1 MAETRLGTSGW
12 SYKEWVKVF
21 YPSDETKKLTYYSS
35 VFNTVEIDST
45 FYAFPAQGTVYGWEK
60 NTPEGFVFSAKIP
73 KLITHDKRLDLE
85 KGAMADLFRF
95 LDLMK
100 PLIKAGKLGPLLLQL
115 PPSFSYDKGY
125 NRLRSFIEAAPK
137 DIQLAAEFRH
147 LSWLK
152 GQVSELLREHNIA
165 NVIVDEPLLPPDVNI
180 TADFSFVRWHGRG
193 TRPWYNY
200 RYGDAE
206 LNAWKP
212 KVDEISKKTKKVY
225 GYFNNHF
232 HGFAIENALKMLEK
246 VGSASPQREEVL
258 KKVTGYLDNKK
269 EGETER
275 KETSLLE
282 YLDDRSTRYGRR
294 R

>member
-21 YPSDETKKLTYYSS
+21 YPTNETKKLTYYAGI
-35 VFNTVEIDST
+35 FNTVEIDST
-45 FYAFPAQGTVYGWEK
+45 FYAYPAQGTVYGWEK

-85 KGAMADLFRF
+85 KGVMADLFRF
-95 LDLMK
+95 LDSMK
-100 PLIKAGKLGPLLLQL
+100 LLIKAGKLGPVLLQL
-115 PPSFSYDKGY
+115 PPSFSYDKDY
-125 NRLRSFIEAAPK
+125 DRLRSFIEAAPK
-137 DIQLAAEFRH
+137 DILLAAEFRH

-152 GQVSELLREHNIA
+152 GQVNELLRKHNIA

-180 TADFSFVRWHGRG
+180 TADFSVVRWHGRG

-206 LNAWKP
+206 LDAWKP

-232 HGFAIENALKMLEK
+232 HGFAVENALKMLEK
-246 VGSASPQREEVL
+246 VGGASPQHEEVL
-258 KKVTGYLDNKK
+258 KKVTGYLDKRK
-269 EGETER
+269 ETER
-275 KETSLLE
+275 KEASLLE
-282 YLDDRSTRYGRR
+282 YLDDRSAHYGRR

>member
-21 YPSDETKKLTYYSS
+21 YPTNETKKLTYYASI
-35 VFNTVEIDST
+35 FNTVEIDST
-45 FYAFPAQGTVYGWEK
+45 FYAYPAQGTVYGWEK
-60 NTPEGFVFSAKIP
+60 NTPVGFVFSAKIP

-85 KGAMADLFRF
+85 KGVMADLFRF
-95 LDLMK
+95 LDLMT
-100 PLIKAGKLGPLLLQL
+100 PLIKAGKLGPVLLQL
-115 PPSFSYDKGY
+115 PPSFSYDKDY
-125 NRLRSFIEAAPK
+125 NRLKSFIEAAPK
-137 DIQLAAEFRH
+137 DILLAAEFRH

-152 GQVSELLREHNIA
+152 DEVNQLLRKHNIA

-180 TADFSFVRWHGRG
+180 TADFSVVRWHGRG

-206 LNAWKP
+206 LDAWKP

-232 HGFAIENALKMLEK
+232 HGFAVENVLKMLEK
-246 VGSASPQREEVL
+246 VGGASPQQKEVL
-258 KKVTGYLDNKK
+258 KKVTGYLDERK

-275 KETSLLE
+275 KEASLLE
-282 YLDDRSTRYGRR
+282 YLDDR
-294 R
+294 

>member
-21 YPSDETKKLTYYSS
+21 YPTNETKKLTYYASI
-35 VFNTVEIDST
+35 FNTVEIDST
-45 FYAFPAQGTVYGWEK
+45 FYAYPAQGTVYGWEK
-60 NTPEGFVFSAKIP
+60 NTPVGFVFSAKIP

-85 KGAMADLFRF
+85 KGVMADLFRF

-100 PLIKAGKLGPLLLQL
+100 PLIKAGKLGPVLLQL
-115 PPSFSYDKGY
+115 PPSFSYDKDY
-125 NRLRSFIEAAPK
+125 NRLKSFIEAAPK
-137 DIQLAAEFRH
+137 DILLAAEFRH

-152 GQVSELLREHNIA
+152 DEVNELLRKHNIA

-180 TADFSFVRWHGRG
+180 TADFSVVRWHGRG

-206 LNAWKP
+206 LDAWKP

-232 HGFAIENALKMLEK
+232 HGFAVENVLKMLEK
-246 VGSASPQREEVL
+246 VGGASPQQKEVL
-258 KKVTGYLDNKK
+258 KKVTGYLDKRK

-275 KETSLLE
+275 EEASLLE
-282 YLDDRSTRYGRR
+282 YLDDRSAHYGRR

>member
-21 YPSDETKKLTYYSS
+21 YPTNETKKLTYYAGI
-35 VFNTVEIDST
+35 FNTVEIDST
-45 FYAFPAQGTVYGWEK
+45 FYAYPAQGTVYGWEK

-85 KGAMADLFRF
+85 KGVMADLFRF
-95 LDLMK
+95 LDSMK
-100 PLIKAGKLGPLLLQL
+100 PLIKAGKLGPVLLQV
-115 PPSFSYDKGY
+115 PPSFSYDKDY
-125 NRLRSFIEAAPK
+125 DRLRSFIEAAPK
-137 DIQLAAEFRH
+137 DILLAAEFRH

-152 GQVSELLREHNIA
+152 GQVNELLRKHNIA

-180 TADFSFVRWHGRG
+180 TADFSVVRWHGRG

-206 LNAWKP
+206 LDAWKP

-232 HGFAIENALKMLEK
+232 HGFAVENALKMLEK
-246 VGSASPQREEVL
+246 VGGASPQHEEVL
-258 KKVTGYLDNKK
+258 KKVTGYLDKRK

-275 KETSLLE
+275 KEANLLE
-282 YLDDRSTRYGRR
+282 YLDDRSAHYGRR

>member
-21 YPSDETKKLTYYSS
+21 YPTNETKKLTYYAGI
-35 VFNTVEIDST
+35 FNTVEIDST
-45 FYAFPAQGTVYGWEK
+45 FYAYPAQGTVYGWEK

-85 KGAMADLFRF
+85 KGVMADLFRF
-95 LDLMK
+95 LDSMK
-100 PLIKAGKLGPLLLQL
+100 PLIKAGKLGPVLLQL
-115 PPSFSYDKGY
+115 PPSFSYDKDY
-125 NRLRSFIEAAPK
+125 DRLRSFIEAAPK
-137 DIQLAAEFRH
+137 DILLAAEFRH

-152 GQVSELLREHNIA
+152 GQVNELLRKHNIA

-180 TADFSFVRWHGRG
+180 TADFSVVRWHGRG

-206 LNAWKP
+206 LDAWKP

-232 HGFAIENALKMLEK
+232 HGFAVENALKMLEK
-246 VGSASPQREEVL
+246 VGGASPQHEEVL
-258 KKVTGYLDNKK
+258 KKVTGYLDKRK

-275 KETSLLE
+275 KEANLLE
-282 YLDDRSTRYGRR
+282 YLDDRSAHYGRR

>member
-21 YPSDETKKLTYYSS
+21 YPTTETKKLTYYASI
-35 VFNTVEIDST
+35 FDTVEIDST
-45 FYAFPAQGTVYGWEK
+45 FYAYPAQGTVYGWEK
-60 NTPEGFVFSAKIP
+60 NTPEEFVFSAKIP
-73 KLITHDKRLDLE
+73 KLITHEKRLDLE
-85 KGAMADLFRF
+85 KGVMADLFRF

-115 PPSFSYDKGY
+115 PPSFSYDKDY

-152 GQVSELLREHNIA
+152 GQVNELLREHNIA

-246 VGSASPQREEVL
+246 VGSASPQREEVS
-258 KKVTGYLDNKK
+258 KMVTGYLDNKK
-269 EGETER
+269 EEENER
-275 KETSLLE
+275 KEASLLE
-282 YLDDRSTRYGRR
+282 YLDDRSTR
-294 R
+294 